1 MKPVLAKYSICTGC
15 GVCAAS
21 CNVGAITLD
30 YDRNGHLM
38 PVINSDKCVK
48 CGRCS
53 KSCPVINENRVKFNN
68 PRDICTYTAWSKND
82 DVCLNATSGGIFSQM
97 AIDFLDQPNASV
109 YGALLTNKNT
119 CNHIEINEKKD
130 IYLITGTKYLQSDAS
145 GVFPLIRQKL
155 KKNEPCLFCGTPCQ
169 VAGLYSFL
177 GNINTEQ
184 LYTMELICHGI
195 PSKITTDIAC
205 KAHNATHIVSYR
217 DKKGGHKKGFSCTYA
232 NAEGLNKKFA
242 NDCFDKMFGATH
254 RQSCYQCRYA
264 RIERTADLTI
274 GDQWGLHN
282 KYPQR
287 KQLGSNL
294 VMCNSEKGKKLLLSS
309 NNIEKDQ
316 NPNITLNAPTLF
328 MPIKL
333 GATSLTQSLY
343 KLRNL
348 PVRTQINILS
358 NNWRKA
364 PYLLPLAVLKRINRY
379 IYEKQFKAKL
389 AEVRNRLGWKKE
401 QI

>member
-1 MKPVLAKYSICTGC
+1 MKPVLAKYSECSGC
-15 GVCAAS
+15 GACAAS

-38 PVINSDKCVK
+38 PIINSDKCVG

-53 KSCPVINENRVKFNN
+53 KNCPVMNENRIKFNN
-68 PRDICTYTAWSKND
+68 PEDICTYTAWTKND
-82 DVCLNATSGGIFSQM
+82 DVCLKATSGGVFSQM
-97 AIDFLDQPNASV
+97 AIDFLDQPGASV
-109 YGALLTNKNT
+109 YGAQLTDNNT
-119 CNHIEINEKKD
+119 CHHIEINDKEE
-130 IYLITGTKYLQSDAS
+130 IHLIAGTKYLQSDAS

-177 GNINTEQ
+177 DNISTEQ
-184 LYTMELICHGI
+184 LYTMELICHGV

-205 KAHNATHIVSYR
+205 KAYNATHIVSYR
-217 DKKGGHKKGFSCTYA
+217 NKSGGHKKGFSCTYE
-232 NAEGLNKKFA
+232 NAEGETMTPQ
-242 NDCFDKMFGATH
+242 NDIFHMLFGKTD
-254 RQSCYQCRYA
+254 RPSCYRCRYA

-287 KQLGSNL
+287 KSLGSNL
-294 VMCNSEKGKKLLLSS
+294 VMCNSEKGKKWLLSS
-309 NNIEKDQ
+309 DNIEKDQ
-316 NPNITLNAPTLF
+316 NPNVTLNAPTLF

-333 GATSLTQSLY
+333 GATSWTQSLY
-343 KLRNL
+343 RLKKL
-348 PVRTQINILS
+348 PVGTQFNILS

-364 PYLLPLAVLKRINRY
+364 PYLLPIAVLKRINRY

-389 AEVRNRLGWKKE
+389 AEVRNRLEWKKE